1 VIITAV
7 PDDED
12 PGTSDDVTASLVTLG
27 DERFVSLT
35 TFRRTG
41 EPVATP
47 VWVVR
52 DGDALDV
59 YTTAESGKVGRIRRD
74 PHVELRACDRR
85 GRVADGTPVVP
96 ATAVIDES
104 AEGVGLTERL
114 LRTKYG
120 WEFGGVRLLQHAER
134 LFGRTSTPRTRV
146 VLRLTPM

>member
-1 VIITAV
+1 MIVAV
-7 PDDED
+7 RDDED

-52 DGDALDV
+52 DGAALVV
-59 YTTAESGKVGRIRRD
+59 YTVAESGKVGRIRSD
-74 PHVELRACDRR
+74 AHVELRACDRR
-85 GRVADGTPVVP
+85 GRVAEGTPVVP
-96 ATAVIDES
+96 ATAVVDES

-120 WEFGGVRLLQHAER
+120 WEFGGIRLLQQAER
-134 LFGRTSTPRTRV
+134 FVGRSSTPRTRV
-146 VLRLTPM
+146 VLRVTPM